1 MPPKKKIA
9 ALVKVQLPAG
19 QATPAPPV
27 GTALGPHGVNIMDFV
42 KQYNA
47 ATEAQR
53 GNIIPVEITI
63 FEDRSF
69 TFVTK
74 TPPAPELIK
83 KALGLDKG
91 SAVPHRDKVGKLSRE
106 QAAQHRRDE
115 DARPQRQRH
124 RGGREDHRR
133 HRPVDGHHRRR
144 VRPFPA
150 VRGRAAGNRGPDTT
164 RSQECSAARR
174 TKTRP
179 PRSTATSSTRP

>member
-47 ATEAQR
+47 ATESQR

-83 KALGLDKG
+83 KALGIDKG

-106 QAAQHRRDE
+106 QLRSIAETKMPDLNANDVEAAE
-115 DARPQRQRH
+115 KIIAGTARSM
-124 RGGREDHRR
+124 GITIAE
-133 HRPVDGHHRRR
+133 
-144 VRPFPA
+144 
-150 VRGRAAGNRGPDTT
+150 
-164 RSQECSAARR
+164 
-174 TKTRP
+174 
-179 PRSTATSSTRP
+179 